1 MEELSFASDF
11 PQASR
16 AQWLALVEGVLKG
29 ASFDKT
35 LVSQSADGLRIEP
48 LYAKAEG
55 AAVIGRAVPGPW
67 QVLARIDHPA
77 PAAANAQALLDLEA
91 GATGLHVVF
100 AGSVG
105 AHGFGVSDGSAE
117 TMATALRDVVLDA
130 GIRIEFD
137 LSMACKGA
145 AEALMDQVERAGTDP
160 AALDVAFGYDPL
172 GQMAL
177 YGGAPVDWPTLAPLF
192 GGLARAVVDRGFGG
206 SVCSADGRIVHAAGG
221 SEAQEL
227 AFAVASALAYWRALE
242 AAGIDADR
250 ARRLIGFRMAA
261 DADQFLT
268 IAKLRAL
275 RRLWAHVEASAG
287 LAPAPIRIHAETA
300 WRMTTKRDP
309 WVNLL
314 RATVAVFSAGVGG
327 ADFISVM
334 PFTQA
339 LGLPDAFA
347 RRLARNTQ
355 IVLLE
360 ESNLARVA
368 DPAAGAGGI
377 EALTEGLADAAW
389 SLVRETEA
397 KGGLH
402 GAFADGSFQARVAVV
417 RDARARAIARRKE
430 AITGTSEFPDIME
443 APVDVEPVAPSPSVP
458 RFGTFPALTPKR
470 LAAPFE
476 ALRDAA
482 DAAPERPRVFLAP
495 LGPIADFS
503 ARATFARNLFEAG
516 GLAAPVPDGFAR
528 EDATEGA
535 ADGATDLAALAG
547 AFAASGAA
555 IACLCSSDA
564 RYAAE
569 AEAAARAL
577 KAAGCRQLWLAGR
590 AGAAEAALRSAGV
603 DGFIH
608 AGCDVL
614 ATLAEVHSAAGLSAV
629 DRRGEGLE

>member
-1 MEELSFASDF
+1 MADLSFASDF
-11 PQASR
+11 PQATR
-16 AQWLALVEGVLKG
+16 DQWLALVAGVLKG
-29 ASFDKT
+29 ASFDKV
-35 LVSQSADGLRIEP
+35 LVSHSADGLRIEP
-48 LYAKAEG
+48 LYPKAED
-55 AAVIGRAVPGPW
+55 AAVMGRAAAGPW
-67 QVLARIDHPA
+67 QVLTRIDQPS
-77 PAAANAQALLDLEA
+77 PEAANAQALVDLEN
-91 GATGLHVVF
+91 GATGLHIVF
-100 AGSVG
+100 AGSAG
-105 AHGFGVSDGSAE
+105 AHGFGLSDGSAD
-117 TMATALRDVVLDA
+117 TVAAVFSSIILDA
-130 GIRIEFD
+130 GLRIEMD
-137 LSMACKGA
+137 LSMDCKGA
-145 AEALMDQVERAGTDP
+145 PEALMAQVEAAHTDP

-177 YGGAPVDWPTLAPLF
+177 RGGAPVDWPSLAPMF
-192 GGLARAVVDRGFGG
+192 GGLARAIVDRGFGG

-227 AFAVASALAYWRALE
+227 AFAVASALAYWRAME

-250 ARRLIGFRMAA
+250 GRRLIGFRMAA

-287 LAPAPIRIHAETA
+287 LPPVPIRIHAETA

-355 IVLLE
+355 LVLLE

-377 EALTEGLADAAW
+377 EALSDGLADAAW
-389 SLVRETEA
+389 TLVRETEA
-397 KGGLH
+397 KGGLF
-402 GAFADGSFQARVAVV
+402 AALADGSVQTRVATV
-417 RDARARAIARRKE
+417 REARARALARRKE
-430 AITGTSEFPDIME
+430 ALTGTSEFPNILE
-443 APVDVEPVAPSPSVP
+443 APVEVEAVAAAMDLPLFGAFDALSP
-458 RFGTFPALTPKR
+458 RR

-482 DAAPERPRVFLAP
+482 DAAPVRPTVFLAP
-495 LGPIADFS
+495 LGPIADFT
-503 ARATFARNLFEAG
+503 ARATFARNLFETG
-516 GLAAPVPDGFAR
+516 GLSAPVPDGFTAG
-528 EDATEGA
+528 E
-535 ADGATDLAALAG
+535 ATDIAALVA
-547 AFAASGAA
+547 AFRASGATV
-555 IACLCSSDA
+555 ACLCSSDA
-564 RYAAE
+564 RYASE
-569 AEAAARAL
+569 GPAAAAAL
-577 KAAGCRQLWLAGR
+577 KAAGCRRLWLAGR
-590 AGAAEAALRSAGV
+590 PGEAEADLRAAGV
-603 DGFIH
+603 DGFVF

-614 ATLAEVHSAAGLSAV
+614 ETLAEVHASV
-629 DRRGEGLE
+629 GLE